1 MVVNIIH
8 DLMSVG
14 LTEYEAKAYAGL
26 LSHGGE
32 MTSYEIA
39 KVSQIPTSKIY
50 EIVGR
55 LAERE
60 IIHSTE
66 TGTTKRYTALDPTE
80 FIAQYR
86 HEMESSL
93 TRLSKDLASLGTN
106 SRRSTIWNIGE
117 YDLLL
122 DKGSRMI
129 ESAKKSVLISLWAE
143 EMNLLHP
150 LLKKCEKR
158 KIKVAAVHFGETEI
172 SAGQL
177 FPHPIADT
185 IFEEKGGRGLTIVT
199 DSSEALVGTIHDSGS
214 VEGGFSENRGFVTLA
229 EDYIKHDIYIMK
241 IVSRYDGELIRRFG
255 KNYAM
260 LRDIFSDKE
269 VSS

>member
-1 MVVNIIH
+1 MA
-8 DLMSVG
+8 VG
-14 LTEYEAKAYAGL
+14 LTEYEAKAYTVL
-26 LSHGGE
+26 LTHGGE
-32 MTSYEIA
+32 MTAYEMA
-39 KVSQIPTSKIY
+39 KASHIPTSKIY

-60 IIHSTE
+60 IIHLTE
-66 TGTTKRYTALDPTE
+66 NGATKRYAALDPTE

-86 HEMESSL
+86 LEMESSL
-93 TRLSKDLASLGTN
+93 TRLSKDLSTLGTN
-106 SRRSTIWNIGE
+106 SRKSIIWNIQE
-117 YDLLL
+117 YDLLV

-129 ESAKKSVLISLWAE
+129 ESARHSVLISLWAE
-143 EMNLLHP
+143 EMELLHP

-158 KIKVAAVHFGETEI
+158 KIKVAAVHFGDTNR

-185 IFEEKGGRGLTIVT
+185 LFEEKGGRGLTIVT
-199 DSSEALVGTIHDSGS
+199 DSSEALAGTIHDNGS

-241 IVSRYDGELIRRFG
+241 IVSRYDEELISRFG

-260 LRDIFSDKE
+260 LRDIFSDRE
-269 VSS
+269 VQS

>member
-1 MVVNIIH
+1 MVVNLLH

-14 LTEYEAKAYAGL
+14 LTEYEAKAYSAL
-26 LSHGGE
+26 LSNDGG
-32 MTSYEIA
+32 MTAYEIA
-39 KVSQIPTSKIY
+39 KASHIPTSKIY

-60 IIHSTE
+60 IIHSEE
-66 TGTTKRYTALDPTE
+66 TGTARRYTALDPTE

-86 HEMESSL
+86 LEMESSL
-93 TRLSKDLASLGTN
+93 TRLAKDLASLGTT

-117 YDLLL
+117 YDLLI

-129 ESAKKSVLISLWAE
+129 EGARKSVLISLWAE
-143 EMNLLHP
+143 EMEQLHP

-158 KIKVAAVHFGETEI
+158 KIKVAAVHFGECKK

-185 IFEEKGGRGLTIVT
+185 LFEEKGGRGLTIVT
-199 DSSEALVGTIHDSGS
+199 DSAEALVGTIHDSGS
-214 VEGGFSENRGFVTLA
+214 VEGGFSGNRGFVTLA

-255 KNYAM
+255 NNYAM
-260 LRDIFSDKE
+260 LRDIFSDRE

>member
-1 MVVNIIH
+1 MVVNLLH

-32 MTSYEIA
+32 MTAYEIA
-39 KVSQIPTSKIY
+39 KASQIPSSKIY

-66 TGTTKRYTALDPTE
+66 SGTTRRYTALDPAD

-86 HEMESSL
+86 LDMESSL
-93 TRLSKDLASLGTN
+93 TRLSKDLSSLGTN
-106 SRRSTIWNIGE
+106 SRKSTIWNIQE

-129 ESAKKSVLISLWAE
+129 ESAQKSVLVSLWAE
-143 EMNLLHP
+143 EMDLLHP
-150 LLKKCEKR
+150 QLKKCEKR
-158 KIKVAAVHFGETEI
+158 KLKVATVHFGENKK

-199 DSSEALVGTIHDSGS
+199 DSCEALAGTIHGSGS
-214 VEGGFSENRGFVTLA
+214 VEGGFSENKGFVTLA

-241 IVSRYDGELIRRFG
+241 IVSRYDKELIRRFG

-260 LRDIFSDKE
+260 LRDIYSDSE

>member
-1 MVVNIIH
+1 MVVNLIH

-14 LTEYEAKAYAGL
+14 LTEYEAKAYSGL
-26 LSHGGE
+26 LSHGAE
-32 MTSYEIA
+32 MTAYEIA

-66 TGTTKRYTALDPTE
+66 SGTTKRYTALDPAE

-86 HEMESSL
+86 LEMESSL
-93 TRLSKDLASLGTN
+93 TRLSKNLSSLGTD
-106 SRRSTIWNIGE
+106 SRRSTIWNIHE
-117 YDLLL
+117 YDLLI

-129 ESAKKSVLISLWAE
+129 ENAQKTVLISLWAE
-143 EMNLLHP
+143 EMEQLHP
-150 LLKKCEKR
+150 LLKKCGKR
-158 KIKVAAVHFGETEI
+158 KIKVAAVHFGEAKK

-185 IFEEKGGRGLTIVT
+185 LFEEKGGRGLVIVT
-199 DSSEALVGTIHDSGS
+199 DSSEALVGTIYDTGS

-241 IVSRYDGELIRRFG
+241 IVSRYDKELIRRFG
-255 KNYAM
+255 RNYAM
-260 LRDIFSDKE
+260 LRDIFSDRE